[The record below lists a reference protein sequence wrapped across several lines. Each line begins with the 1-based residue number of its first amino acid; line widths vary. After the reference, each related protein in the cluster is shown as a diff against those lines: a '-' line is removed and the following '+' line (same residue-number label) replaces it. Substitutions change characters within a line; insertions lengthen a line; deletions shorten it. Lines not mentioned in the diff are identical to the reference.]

1 MFARIRVEHVSLTI
15 PGRLVSVSLAGLAPG
30 WCAPPPVRVLS
41 GIHLALDGKEAG
53 FRAAR
58 VGLREYRTR
67 GREENREKGEAQAE

>member
-41 GIHLALDGKEAG
+41 GIHLALDDGDRLAVVGPPGAGKTTLLRLLVG
-53 FRAAR
+53 RVAATI
-58 VGLREYRTR
+58 G
-67 GREENREKGEAQAE
+67 